1 MKENEE
7 LKKDDDTLDQIKH
20 ITIKRKDSAN
30 NKKYSGNKHD
40 KKDDKKISRTGKS
53 VGRRAKDPEKRKDDP
68 NKKKLTKKQKII
80 ITLSVIGGVLLLL
93 GIVFGVYVYKAGG
106 NVVQAVLDV
115 ATDVVGDKDPIF
127 VLLLGISEDISNPLT
142 DTIILGGYNPDTQ
155 KAFMLSIP
163 RDTFVGKSEAT
174 AGGYDKINALYQKG
188 VDKTVAAVEGLTG
201 IKIDYYAVVRNT
213 VLPDIVNAIG
223 EVEFNV
229 PIDMDYDDPTQDLH
243 IHLKA
248 GTQMIDGNEAE
259 QLLRFR
265 HNNDGSS
272 YPASYGD
279 NDYGRMRTQREF
291 IRAVAGQLASGES
304 LTKLNKIATAVFKNL
319 ETNMPLTKA
328 LGYVPHAL
336 KFDAASIRTEQLP
349 GVSDKLNSLWFYKA
363 SNKKTKVLV
372 EELIA
377 FLDMEEKYVDEN
389 YTGKI
394 TIITSEKVHTEST
407 HTHSFDI
414 IVEEIVPTCQNDGK
428 EVRKCSVEGCEETDS
443 TLFEK
448 VKCTYKNG
456 YCIWCEAED
465 PEYDFTNTN
474 TTNTV
479 SNTVGN
485 NTSGNNNIVEHVC
498 NSDKI
503 IESTVSTCQKQGRK
517 VTVCSI
523 CDGNKQQTDLPLAGH
538 SFENDKPTCTT
549 PNCSEAN
556 PNYVSQE
563 NPAPNPNPNPDP
575 QPNPEQN
582 QPETPVP
589 ETPSVDE
596 QNPSGDSANA
606 GGQVTPGVAVNP
618 SEINPTV

>member
-7 LKKDDDTLDQIKH
+7 MNDDTLDQIKH
-20 ITIKRKDSAN
+20 IKIKRKDAPE
-30 NKKYSGNKHD
+30 NKE
-40 KKDDKKISRTGKS
+40 KKEKKTSRIGKS
-53 VGRRAKDPEKRKDDP
+53 GRRVKEKER
-68 NKKKLTKKQKII
+68 KKLTRKQKVIL
-80 ITLSVIGGVLLLL
+80 TLSIIGSIILIC
-93 GIVFGVYVYKAGG
+93 GIIFGVYVYKAGG
-106 NVVQAVLDV
+106 DVAQAVLNV

-127 VLLLGISEDISNPLT
+127 VLILGISEDISNALT
-142 DTIILGGYNPDTQ
+142 DTIILAGYNPETQ

-163 RDTFVGKSEAT
+163 RDTFVGKSEAS

-201 IKIDYYAVVRNT
+201 IKVDYYAVVRNT

-248 GTQMIDGNEAE
+248 GTQMINGDKAE

-272 YPASYGD
+272 YPISYGD

-291 IRAVAGQLASGES
+291 IRAVAGQLTTKGS
-304 LTKLNKIATAVFKNL
+304 LGNLNKIATAVFKNL
-319 ETNMPLTKA
+319 ETNIPLTKA

-363 SNKKTKVLV
+363 SNKKTAKLV

-389 YTGKI
+389 YIKEI
-394 TIITSEKVHTEST
+394 TIITSEKTHTEST

-428 EVRKCSVEGCEETDS
+428 EVRKCSVEGCNETDS
-443 TLFEK
+443 TPFEI
-448 VKCTYKNG
+448 VECTYKNG
-456 YCIWCEAED
+456 YCIWCEDED
-465 PEYDFTNTN
+465 PDYDFTNTN
-474 TTNTV
+474 TNTIGNTV
-479 SNTVGN
+479 NNNVGN
-485 NTSGNNNIVEHVC
+485 NTVVDHVC
-498 NSDKI
+498 NNKKEI
-503 IESTVSTCQKQGRK
+503 KRTYSTCIKKG
-517 VTVCSI
+517 VVITVCSD
-523 CDGNKQQTDLPLAGH
+523 CDGNRQETELPLAEHDFSNNAKECKKECG
-538 SFENDKPTCTT
+538 TQ
-549 PNCSEAN
+549 N
-556 PNYVSQE
+556 PNYT
-563 NPAPNPNPNPDP
+563 APQD
-575 QPNPEQN
+575 PEQSPDN
-582 QPETPVP
+582 EESKPESTPEPKPDEPPVVEEP
-589 ETPSVDE
+589 KDETSGGD
-596 QNPSGDSANA
+596 NPIIEGSAGLVTTTDSLVT
-606 GGQVTPGVAVNP
+606 QV
-618 SEINPTV
+618 

>member
-7 LKKDDDTLDQIKH
+7 MNDDTLEQIKH
-20 ITIKRKDSAN
+20 IRIERKGTSRKEKIKEENS
-30 NKKYSGNKHD
+30 KKEKKKSRIGKIGNKV
-40 KKDDKKISRTGKS
+40 KK
-53 VGRRAKDPEKRKDDP
+53 EKDP
-68 NKKKLTKKQKII
+68 NKKKLTRKQKVIVALSII
-80 ITLSVIGGVLLLL
+80 GSIILIC
-93 GIVFGVYVYKAGG
+93 GIIFGVYVYKAGG
-106 NVVQAVLDV
+106 DVTQAVLNV

-127 VLLLGISEDISNPLT
+127 VLILGISEDISNALT
-142 DTIILGGYNPDTQ
+142 DTIILAGYNPETQ

-174 AGGYDKINALYQKG
+174 AGGYDKINSLYQKG

-201 IKIDYYAVVRNT
+201 IKVDYYAVVRNT

-248 GTQMIDGNEAE
+248 GTQMINGDKAE

-272 YPASYGD
+272 YPLSYGD

-291 IRAVAGQLASGES
+291 IRAVAGQLTQKGS
-304 LTKLNKIATAVFKNL
+304 LSTLNKMATAVFKNL

-363 SNKKTKVLV
+363 SNKKTAKLV

-389 YTGKI
+389 YIKEI
-394 TIITSEKVHTEST
+394 TIITSEKTHTEST

-428 EVRKCSVEGCEETDS
+428 EVRKCSVEGCNETDS
-443 TLFEK
+443 TSFEK
-448 VKCTYKNG
+448 VECTYKKG
-456 YCIWCEAED
+456 YCIWCEDED
-465 PEYDFTNTN
+465 PDYDFTNTN
-474 TTNTV
+474 TNTNT
-479 SNTVGN
+479 NTIGNTVNNNVGN
-485 NTSGNNNIVEHVC
+485 NTVVDHVC
-498 NSDKI
+498 NNKKEI
-503 IESTVSTCQKQGRK
+503 KRTYSTCIKKG
-517 VTVCSI
+517 VVITVCSE
-523 CDGNKQQTDLPLAGH
+523 CDGNRQETELPLAEHDFSNNAKECKKECG
-538 SFENDKPTCTT
+538 TQ
-549 PNCSEAN
+549 N
-556 PNYVSQE
+556 PNYTV
-563 NPAPNPNPNPDP
+563 P
-575 QPNPEQN
+575 QDPEQSPDKDEPK
-582 QPETPVP
+582 PEPEPEVPPVVEEPKDEATGGDNPVIDGSAGLVTSPEPSVTPV
-589 ETPSVDE
+589 
-596 QNPSGDSANA
+596 
-606 GGQVTPGVAVNP
+606 
-618 SEINPTV
+618 